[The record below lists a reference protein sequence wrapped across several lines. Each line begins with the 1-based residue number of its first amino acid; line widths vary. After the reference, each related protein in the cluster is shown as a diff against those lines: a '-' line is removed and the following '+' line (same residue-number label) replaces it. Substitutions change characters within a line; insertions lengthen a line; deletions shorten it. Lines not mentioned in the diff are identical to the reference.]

1 MFDRRANLH
10 QVLRQR
16 ICLLDY
22 APGTR
27 LSETD
32 LAQEFGTS
40 RTPLR
45 RALALEPGAARG
57 EEPDGYAVSPKDLY
71 ATVLHAL
78 GADTEASLTTPDGRP
93 IRVVDGDAEPVQR
106 ILA

>member
-1 MFDRRANLH
+1 MSDRRANLH

-45 RALALEPGAARG
+45 RALARLEDEQMKHRDSQHLSTHQGTGIHRLTYG
-57 EEPDGYAVSPKDLY
+57 DYLQQVMHLN
-71 ATVLHAL
+71 
-78 GADTEASLTTPDGRP
+78 GADYNFLG
-93 IRVVDGDAEPVQR
+93 V
-106 ILA
+106 